1 MPVSL
6 AGSAWFYYYMDIMR
20 PIRESIYRILR
31 WSERYTRTDMVY
43 LFESGFWLQASSV
56 FITLSSFALY
66 VIFGHVLP
74 KDVYGNYQYLL
85 SLGAIAAAFTMTG
98 MNTAVI
104 RSVAR
109 GFEGTFLAS
118 LRIQLIWGIIPLLGC
133 WVLGA
138 YYLVVGNPTLGWGL
152 VLMGIF
158 IPFNSTFN
166 TFGAYL
172 SGKKDFKR
180 TFFYYLIVNAPY
192 YVAVALVAISIQ
204 SALTLLAANLISQA
218 LGYWVA
224 HRRTVSVYKPQGA
237 ADPDATRYATH
248 LSILNFLGVVMSQLD
263 NILVFHFLG
272 ATELA
277 LYSFATAMP
286 TRLGILKNIA
296 NAAFPKYAEKSNE
309 DMRTSILRKLTLG
322 LLVLAV
328 MALLYFFLAPVL
340 FNLFFPRYVDAVPYS
355 QVYVFVILT
364 AFSTLFTTMLT
375 AQGHVRRLY
384 IYNILSPL
392 IILCSQLVGILGWGL
407 WGLIYAVLFSNLLTS
422 CLSAALAL
430 W

>member
-1 MPVSL
+1 
-6 AGSAWFYYYMDIMR
+6 
-20 PIRESIYRILR
+20 
-31 WSERYTRTDMVY
+31 
-43 LFESGFWLQASSV
+43 
-56 FITLSSFALY
+56 
-66 VIFGHVLP
+66 
-74 KDVYGNYQYLL
+74 
-85 SLGAIAAAFTMTG
+85 
-98 MNTAVI
+98 
-104 RSVAR
+104 
-109 GFEGTFLAS
+109 
-118 LRIQLIWGIIPLLGC
+118 
-133 WVLGA
+133 
-138 YYLVVGNPTLGWGL
+138 
-152 VLMGIF
+152 
-158 IPFNSTFN
+158 
-166 TFGAYL
+166 
-172 SGKKDFKR
+172 
-180 TFFYYLIVNAPY
+180 
-192 YVAVALVAISIQ
+192 
-204 SALTLLAANLISQA
+204 
-218 LGYWVA
+218 
-224 HRRTVSVYKPQGA
+224 
-237 ADPDATRYATH
+237 
-248 LSILNFLGVVMSQLD
+248 MSQLD